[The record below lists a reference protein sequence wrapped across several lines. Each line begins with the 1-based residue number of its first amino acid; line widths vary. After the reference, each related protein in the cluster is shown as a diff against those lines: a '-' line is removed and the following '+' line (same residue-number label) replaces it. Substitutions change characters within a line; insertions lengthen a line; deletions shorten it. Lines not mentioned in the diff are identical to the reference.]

1 MVVRNAADKNA
12 YEMLDKT
19 ACEVLTLDKAK
30 TLLSETA
37 QKKDATSADVETN
50 SIHKTRCEYATQG
63 QTVQDMWTLS
73 LEVREAKNAAGAA
86 ENATD
91 FPPHTT
97 PGKLVPG
104 YGDEALWDELA
115 GRFRILKAGNY
126 YTISMSKGMGAAA
139 ITLAELQ
146 KIAAAIGLKD

>member
-1 MVVRNAADKNA
+1 MVVRNAADKKN
-12 YEMLDKT
+12 YDVLNKT
-19 ACEVLTLDKAK
+19 ACEVLTFDKAK
-30 TLLSETA
+30 ALLNETA
-37 QKKDATSADVETN
+37 QKKDAISADVETN

-97 PGKLVPG
+97 QGKSVPG

-126 YTISMSKGMGAAA
+126 YTVSMSKGLGGDAV
-139 ITLAELQ
+139 TLAELQ
-146 KIAAAIGLKD
+146 KIAATIDLKN